1 MWLLVGLAFIVDL
14 GDMAD
19 ELMGNPTFS
28 PPHSTPIP
36 RGLGLYNKRFIV
48 LEQSLLSLGIF
59 LKIKTPLKRTR
70 IFHHSFRRWL
80 SSGTTDPSFIKT
92 QATCLERKES
102 VS

>member
-59 LKIKTPLKRTR
+59 FKNQNTPEKNKNL
-70 IFHHSFRRWL
+70 
-80 SSGTTDPSFIKT
+80 PSLLQEMAF
-92 QATCLERKES
+92 LWHN
-102 VS
+102 